1 MTVVIEQVKARE
13 IFDSRGNP
21 TVEADVILSDGTL
34 GRAEVPSGASTGDRE
49 AVELRDGGTRL
60 LGKGVSKA
68 VANVNGEINDAL
80 KETSPFDQAKID
92 KMMID
97 LDGTSNKGRLGANAI
112 LGVSMAVA
120 RAAAQSKKVP
130 LYRYL
135 GGVDLELPQ
144 PFFNVINGGVHA
156 DSGIDVQEFL
166 ITPIQ
171 RTTFRDGVEKIANI
185 YHTLKNILAK
195 DGYETAVG
203 DEGGFAPK
211 LGSTEAAIE
220 MLYRAIEEAGYE
232 PKTEIGI
239 ALDPA
244 SSEFY
249 EDETKKYHFEGKELS
264 SDEMLAYYQ
273 NLVKKYPAIISIED
287 GFSEHDWD
295 GFKKMTDEMGQTIQL
310 IGDDIFVTNPTI
322 FAEGIA
328 KGVANSIL
336 IKLNQIGTVSES
348 IEAIKMARKNGYT
361 TMISHRSGETGDT
374 FIADFAV
381 AMNAGQIKTGSMARS
396 ERVEKYNQFLRIE
409 EELEGYGALAQ
420 FPKVQ

>member
-80 KETSPFDQAKID
+80 KGTSPFDQAKID

-97 LDGTSNKGRLGANAI
+97 LDGTPNKGRLGANAI

-171 RTTFRDGVEKIANI
+171 RTTFCDGVEKIANI

>member
-80 KETSPFDQAKID
+80 KGTSPFDQAKID

-97 LDGTSNKGRLGANAI
+97 LDGTPNKGRLGANAI

-381 AMNAGQIKTGSMARS
+381 AMNASQIKTGSMARS

>member
-80 KETSPFDQAKID
+80 KGTSPFDQAKID

-97 LDGTSNKGRLGANAI
+97 LDGTPNKGRLGANAI

-381 AMNAGQIKTGSMARS
+381 GMNAGQIKTGSMARS

>member
-21 TVEADVILSDGTL
+21 TVEVDVILSDGTL

-80 KETSPFDQAKID
+80 KGTSPFDQAKID

>member
-1 MTVVIEQVKARE
+1 MSIIIENVKARE

-21 TVEADVILSDGTL
+21 TVEADVYLSDGSL

-49 AVELRDGGTRL
+49 AVELRDGGDRL
-60 LGKGVSKA
+60 QGKGVLKA
-68 VANVNGEINDAL
+68 VDNVNNEIKKAL
-80 KETSPFDQAKID
+80 VGKSPFNQNQIDQI
-92 KMMID
+92 MMD
-97 LDGTSNKGRLGANAI
+97 LDGTANKKRLGANAI

-120 RAAAQSKKVP
+120 RAAAISKHLP
-130 LYRYL
+130 LYRYI

-166 ITPIQ
+166 ITPVK
-171 RTTFRDGVEKIANI
+171 RSSFKDGVEKIANT
-185 YHTLKNILAK
+185 YHTLKKILAEK
-195 DGYETAVG
+195 KLETAVG

-211 LGSTEAAIE
+211 LESTE
-220 MLYRAIEEAGYE
+220 RAIETLIQAIKEAGYE
-232 PKTEIGI
+232 PGTEIAI

-249 EDETKKYHFEGKELS
+249 NSDTKKYNFEGKKLS
-264 SDEMLAYYQ
+264 SDEMLNYYQ
-273 NLVKKYPAIISIED
+273 NLVKKYPEIISIED

-295 GFKKMTDEMGQTIQL
+295 GFKHQTDVMGKEIQL
-310 IGDDIFVTNPTI
+310 VGDDIFVTNPTI
-322 FAEGIA
+322 FKEGIK
-328 KGVANSIL
+328 KGIANSIL

-348 IEAIKMARKNGYT
+348 IETIKLARANGYT

-396 ERVEKYNQFLRIE
+396 ERVEKYNQFIRIE
-409 EELEGYGALAQ
+409 EELANFSPLAH
-420 FPKVQ
+420 FPK

>member
-97 LDGTSNKGRLGANAI
+97 LDGTPNKGRLGANAI

-249 EDETKKYHFEGKELS
+249 EDETKKYHFKGKELS

>member
-1 MTVVIEQVKARE
+1 MVTIEEVKARE

-21 TVEADVILSDGTL
+21 TVEADVRLSDGTV

-49 AVELRDGGTRL
+49 AVELRDGGSRL
-60 LGKGVSKA
+60 QGKGVTKA
-68 VANVNGEINDAL
+68 VNNVNTEIHEAL
-80 KETSPFDQAKID
+80 KGKNPLNQAEID
-92 KMMID
+92 RIMIA
-97 LDGTSNKGRLGANAI
+97 LDGTPNKGRLGANAI

-120 RAAAQSKKVP
+120 RAAAASEGIP

-135 GGVDLELPQ
+135 GGVDLQLPQ

-166 ITPIQ
+166 ITPVKRIS
-171 RTTFRDGVEKIANI
+171 FRDGVEKIANT
-185 YHTLKNILAK
+185 YHTLKKLLAEQ
-195 DGYETAVG
+195 GYETAVG

-211 LGSTEAAIE
+211 LPSTEAAID
-220 MLYRAIEEAGYE
+220 MLYQAIQAAGYE
-232 PKTEIGI
+232 PATEIAI

-249 EDETKKYHFEGKELS
+249 SDETKRYHFEGKELS

-273 NLVKKYPAIISIED
+273 ELVKKYPAIISIED

-295 GFKKMTDEMGQTIQL
+295 GFKKQTEVMGSSIQL
-310 IGDDIFVTNPTI
+310 VGDDIFVTNPSI
-322 FAEGIA
+322 FREGIEKKIGNA
-328 KGVANSIL
+328 IL
-336 IKLNQIGTVSES
+336 IKLNQIGTVTES
-348 IEAIKMARKNGYT
+348 IETIKIARANGYN

-409 EELEGYGALAQ
+409 EELGEGVALAR
-420 FPKVQ
+420 FSKK